1 MADVEIIKELRDTTG
16 ISFGEIRRA
25 LEEAGGDK
33 ARAIEVLK
41 AHGVALAKKKS
52 SRETREGIIDAYI
65 HATKKT
71 GALVE
76 LLCETDFVA
85 RNPLFAELAH
95 ELAMHVAA
103 MEPEN
108 VEQLLEQPY
117 IKDQDINV
125 GELVAQYVAK
135 LGENIK
141 VGKFIRFQI

>member
-1 MADVEIIKELRDTTG
+1 MTDVETIKELRDATG
-16 ISFGEIRRA
+16 LSFNDIKKA

-41 AHGVALAKKKS
+41 AHGLALARKKS
-52 SRETREGIIDAYI
+52 LRETREGIIDAYI

-95 ELAMHVAA
+95 ELAMHITA
-103 MEPEN
+103 MDPED

-117 IKDQDINV
+117 IKDQDVTVSDLI
-125 GELVAQYVAK
+125 AQYIAK
-135 LGENIK
+135 LGENIR
-141 VGKFIRFQI
+141 VGKFARFKL